1 MDCHTKVE
9 NQGKVAADRRLA
21 EALTGYQREKNIL
34 MDSNTRDINDLSNA
48 LLYTLS
54 TAPYMENGG

>member
-1 MDCHTKVE
+1 M
-9 NQGKVAADRRLA
+9 
-21 EALTGYQREKNIL
+21 TGYQREQSIL